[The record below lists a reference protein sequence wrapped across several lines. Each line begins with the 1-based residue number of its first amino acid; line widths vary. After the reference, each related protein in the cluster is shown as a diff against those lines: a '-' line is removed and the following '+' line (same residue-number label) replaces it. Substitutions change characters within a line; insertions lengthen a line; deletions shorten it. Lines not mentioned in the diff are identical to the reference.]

1 MFIYVL
7 LITSLIINVLL
18 AWYLSKLLRKFM
30 FISEN
35 ISDLFLTTKAF
46 RVFVKDMYSMD
57 AFYGEPIIQE
67 LILRIREVN
76 DEISNFRE
84 IFEYTIDDE
93 LEQELEEALNAETEE
108 EQEKSLLYAGTRRRN
123 S

>member
-1 MFIYVL
+1 MLIYIVL
-7 LITSLIINVLL
+7 VTSLIVNALL
-18 AWYLSKLLRKFM
+18 TWYLSRLLQKFI
-30 FISEN
+30 FISNN

-46 RVFVKDMYSMD
+46 QVFVKNMYSMD
-57 AFYGEPIIQE
+57 SFHGEPIIQE
-67 LILRIREVN
+67 LVLRIKEVN

-84 IFEYTIDDE
+84 IFEYTIDEE
-93 LEQELEEALNAETEE
+93 LEQELEEALNAEEE

>member
-1 MFIYVL
+1 MLIYIVL
-7 LITSLIINVLL
+7 VTSLIVNVFL
-18 AWYLSKLLRKFM
+18 AWYTSRLLRKFM

-46 RVFVKDMYSMD
+46 QVFVKSMYSMD
-57 AFYGEPIIQE
+57 SYHGEPVIQE
-67 LILRIREVN
+67 LVARVREVS
-76 DEISNFRE
+76 DEISGFRE
-84 IFEYTIDDE
+84 IFEYTIDEE
-93 LEQELEEALNAETEE
+93 LEQELEEVLNAEEE